1 MRQSASA
8 QGTESKR
15 WVRTKQL
22 RLENVIVT
30 SRVSTDKAPCNEHNL
45 RVEIP
50 RLVPLI
56 GYETAAKA
64 AKLMMEQS
72 LGVLDAL
79 AAIGVTEATVPGLTE
94 AIDPATLARGNG

>member
-50 RLVPLI
+50 RLTPLI
-56 GYETAAKA
+56 GYSIRLNDLQE
-64 AKLMMEQS
+64 LRQE
-72 LGVLDAL
+72 G
-79 AAIGVTEATVPGLTE
+79 
-94 AIDPATLARGNG
+94 